1 MLRRRLTTS
10 LKVGAA
16 VTCTS
21 LVGMAVYQGIEV
33 RNGYKNSTKMIPP
46 NGPVF
51 GTERSRSQLPP
62 HVDKMVQ
69 SSISLIQKS
78 KEKVALLNEKILEL
92 NKELKG

>member
-1 MLRRRLTTS
+1 MLRRRLTTT
-10 LKVGAA
+10 LKLGAA
-16 VTCTS
+16 ASCTA

-33 RNGYKNSTKMIPP
+33 RNGYKNSTKIIPP
-46 NGPVF
+46 DGPVF
-51 GTERSRSQLPP
+51 GIERSQLPP

-69 SSISLIQKS
+69 SSISLILKS